1 MKDFNLDVLKM
12 TKLKMVMDKHV
23 VTVNAEDEFSLVHV
37 KFTSDHVTHLVVVD
51 GENHVV
57 GLISQKYLY
66 KTQSPRKVVS
76 EEMEYRPDLLRDGQ
90 DAFYTKDMLDSY
102 ILSKIMQKN
111 PLTLG
116 PEDNLNEAIL
126 HMANKK
132 LSCIPIVDGEKKI
145 LGVVTHMEIIQFL
158 SKYC

>member
-1 MKDFNLDVLKM
+1 MKDFNLDVLKA

-51 GENHVV
+51 SEDHVV

-90 DAFYTKDMLDSY
+90 DTFYTKDMLDSY
-102 ILSKIMQKN
+102 ILSKIMQKK

-116 PEDNLNEAIL
+116 PDDNLSEAIL

-132 LSCIPIVDGEKKI
+132 LSCIPIVDGQNKI